1 MLLVGTMTITTM
13 AMAGPEPSQ
22 ELLELL
28 DKLDQAKKNVATYG
42 VDSSGS
48 VSDEIKKFGMKDEQV
63 EDLNSMADRMFQ
75 FLAKAM
81 ARIGQSSSQVDIFY
95 NSQLYLLGLPNS
107 LGPLGYFAL
116 QGLEDNSLL
125 SGGMMSPD
133 SLSSLRSKR
142 SFGGLAHGGLGLGGL
157 GLGGLGLGGLGLGG
171 VTAAGAGIA
180 GTVAGG
186 AVLTSLGVPALGV
199 PLLLKPLVL
208 KVGKVLLLKKLFPLK
223 KKAPLLGL
231 LGLLGL
237 KKKPNDEEAAP
248 TTTTMHYATTY
259 APKHYTK
266 TYAPRAY
273 TTSTTY
279 GYH

>member
-28 DKLDQAKKNVATYG
+28 VKLDQAKTNVATYG

-81 ARIGQSSSQVDIFY
+81 ARIGQSSTQVDIFY

-125 SGGMMSPD
+125 SGGIMSPD

-142 SFGGLAHGGLGLGGL
+142 SFGGLGHLGGL
-157 GLGGLGLGGLGLGG
+157 GLEGLGLGGLGLGG

-248 TTTTMHYATTY
+248 TTTMHYATTY

-273 TTSTTY
+273 TTSTS